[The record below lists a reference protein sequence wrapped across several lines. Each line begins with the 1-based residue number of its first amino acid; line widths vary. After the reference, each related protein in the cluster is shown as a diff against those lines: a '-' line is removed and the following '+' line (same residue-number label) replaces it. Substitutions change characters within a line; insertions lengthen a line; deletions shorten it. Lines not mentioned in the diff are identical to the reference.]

1 MAKWGEGDAR
11 WIVQERQDGA
21 NVNGWHWEE
30 KNRMHWVKESVPT
43 WLSGIEATC
52 QSRKAS
58 VRFAQVN
65 KIDGHVSISEM
76 CYRILCCKSAQ

>member
-1 MAKWGEGDAR
+1 M
-11 WIVQERQDGA
+11 
-21 NVNGWHWEE
+21 NGWHWEE

-58 VRFAQVN
+58 VKFAQVN
-65 KIDGHVSISEM
+65 KIDGHVSASETWQQLFSPN
-76 CYRILCCKSAQ
+76 IAQ